1 MYDIIIISF
10 MALISFVIS
19 PAAVFFQITTPIAAI
34 ISFNWLNQ
42 NVWALTRVP
51 KMKLKLAKGL

>member
-19 PAAVFFQITTPIAAI
+19 PAAVFFQITTPIAVI
-34 ISFNWLNQ
+34 ISLNWLNQ
-42 NVWALTRVP
+42 DVFAHKIVP